1 LNNAE
6 LADLYMKL
14 SMKFEEE
21 FPVECGFEIATKE
34 RMNMID
40 KIRVGSLS
48 NKDIRTIEPI
58 FSYGNVDI
66 SDHVKAKKKKFIFF

>member
-14 SMKFEEE
+14 SMKYEEE

-34 RMNMID
+34 RMKMID
-40 KIRVGSLS
+40 KIRIGSLS
-48 NKDIRTIEPI
+48 NKDISTIEPI

-66 SDHVKAKKKKFIFF
+66 LDHVKAKKRFFFF

>member
-1 LNNAE
+1 MNNSE

-14 SMKFEEE
+14 SMRYEEE

-48 NKDIRTIEPI
+48 NKDIRTIDPI

-66 SDHVKAKKKKFIFF
+66 SDHIKPKKRFLFF

>member
-1 LNNAE
+1 MNNAE

-14 SMKFEEE
+14 SMKYEEE

-34 RMNMID
+34 RMSVID
-40 KIRVGSLS
+40 KIRSGSLS
-48 NKDIRTIEPI
+48 NKDIRAIEPI

-66 SDHVKAKKKKFIFF
+66 SDYVKAKKRFLFF